1 MLKLLV
7 FLPCDIVIVS
17 QEGNTSVI
25 TVLEQVVST
34 LLPDAP
40 PNAAV
45 PMKWTILSL
54 WHRDEPVEGVKK
66 YDQRINVYWP
76 NGEQVFVIEQ
86 SFNVSNEHSNFR
98 CVGTV
103 LAFPVGQEGRVLL
116 KTSLRESG
124 DENEWVEYAQF
135 PINVAHI
142 KQEASNETAG
152 IENAEV
158 GGVLAVRAD
167 TAQTDGRAEERSG
180 QGEGEV

>member
-7 FLPCDIVIVS
+7 FLPCETVIVS
-17 QEGNTSVI
+17 QQGNTSVVS
-25 TVLEQVVST
+25 VLEQVIST
-34 LLPDAP
+34 LRPDSP

-54 WHRDEPVEGVKK
+54 WHRDEEVEGVKK
-66 YDQRINVYWP
+66 YDQLVNVYWP
-76 NGEQVFVIEQ
+76 NGEKVFDIEQ
-86 SFNVSNEHSNFR
+86 SFEVTNAHSNFR
-98 CVGTV
+98 CIGTV
-103 LAFPVGQEGRVLL
+103 LAFPVGQEGKVLL

-124 DENEWVEYAQF
+124 GENEWVEYAQF

-167 TAQTDGRAEERSG
+167 PTQADGRAEERSG